1 MMMLSL
7 GDFQFGVDTAAY
19 AELSLKAECPWAKVD
34 RLQNTPQH
42 QAMGLEVRS
51 ISLRGTVYPSY
62 REAGLSQIE
71 ALREAAAE
79 MKPQPLMSGN
89 GRYLGRWVV
98 KSISQ
103 TDSVFFEDGAAQKQE
118 FTMEI
123 ERFDF

>member
-1 MMMLSL
+1 MMLSL

-19 AELSLKAECPWAKVD
+19 AELSLKAEYPWAKVD

-71 ALREAAAE
+71 TLREAAAE
-79 MKPQPLMSGN
+79 MKPQPLMAGN
-89 GRYLGRWVV
+89 GRYLGSWVV

-118 FTMEI
+118 FTMEM
-123 ERFDF
+123 ERFDL

>member
-19 AELSLKAECPWAKVD
+19 AELSLKTEYPWAKID

-51 ISLRGTVYPSY
+51 VSLRGTVYPSY
-62 REAGLSQIE
+62 RGAGLSQIE
-71 ALREAAAE
+71 TLRETAAE
-79 MKPQPLMSGN
+79 MKPQPLMAGN
-89 GRYLGRWVV
+89 GRYLGHWVV

-103 TDSVFFEDGAAQKQE
+103 TDTTFFEDGVAAKQE

>member
-19 AELSLKAECPWAKVD
+19 SELSLKAEYPWAKVD

-42 QAMGLEVRS
+42 QAMGLEVRNV
-51 ISLRGTVYPSY
+51 SLRGTIYPSY
-62 REAGLSQIE
+62 RGAGLSQIE
-71 ALREAAAE
+71 TLREAAAE
-79 MKPQPLMSGN
+79 MRPQPLMAGN

-103 TDSVFFEDGAAQKQE
+103 TDSTFFEDGAAQKQE

>member
-7 GDFQFGVDTAAY
+7 GDFQFGVDAAAY
-19 AELSLKAECPWAKVD
+19 AELSLKAEYPWAKVD

-79 MKPQPLMSGN
+79 MKPQPLMAGN

-103 TDSVFFEDGAAQKQE
+103 TDSVFCEDGAAQKQE
-118 FTMEI
+118 FTMEM
-123 ERFDF
+123 ERFDL

>member
-7 GDFQFGVDTAAY
+7 GDFQFGIDTAAY
-19 AELSLKAECPWAKVD
+19 AELSLKAEYPWAKVD

-79 MKPQPLMSGN
+79 MKPQPLMAGN
-89 GRYLGRWVV
+89 GRYLGSWVV

-103 TDSVFFEDGAAQKQE
+103 TDTVFFEDGAAQKQE
-118 FTMEI
+118 FTMEM
-123 ERFDF
+123 ERFDL

>member
-1 MMMLSL
+1 MMLSL
-7 GDFQFGVDTAAY
+7 GDFQFGIDTAAY
-19 AELSLKAECPWAKVD
+19 AELSLKAEYPWPKVD

-51 ISLRGTVYPSY
+51 ISLRGTVFRSY

-79 MKPQPLMSGN
+79 MKPQPLMAGN

-118 FTMEI
+118 FTMEM
-123 ERFDF
+123 ERFDL

>member
-1 MMMLSL
+1 MMLSL
-7 GDFQFGVDTAAY
+7 GDFQFGIDAAAY
-19 AELSLKAECPWAKVD
+19 AELSLKAEYPWAKVD

-51 ISLRGTVYPSY
+51 ISLRGTVFPSY

-79 MKPQPLMSGN
+79 MKPQPLMAGN

-118 FTMEI
+118 FTMEM
-123 ERFDF
+123 ERFDL

>member
-7 GDFQFGVDTAAY
+7 GDFQFGVDAAAY
-19 AELSLKAECPWAKVD
+19 AELSLKAEYPWAKVD

-51 ISLRGTVYPSY
+51 VSLRGTVYPSY

-79 MKPQPLMSGN
+79 MKPQPLMAGN
-89 GRYLGRWVV
+89 GRYLGSWVV

-103 TDSVFFEDGAAQKQE
+103 TDSVFFKDGAAQKQE
-118 FTMEI
+118 FTMEM
-123 ERFDF
+123 ERFDL

>member
-7 GDFQFGVDTAAY
+7 GDFQFGIDTAAY
-19 AELSLKAECPWAKVD
+19 AELSLKAEYPWAKVD

-51 ISLRGTVYPSY
+51 ISLRGTVFPSY

-71 ALREAAAE
+71 TLREAAAE
-79 MKPQPLMSGN
+79 MKPQPLMAGN
-89 GRYLGRWVV
+89 GRYLGSWVV

-103 TDSVFFEDGAAQKQE
+103 TDTVFFEDGAAQKQE
-118 FTMEI
+118 FTMEM
-123 ERFDF
+123 ERFDL

>member
-19 AELSLKAECPWAKVD
+19 AELSMKAEYPWAKVD

-51 ISLRGTVYPSY
+51 ISLRGMVYPSY

-71 ALREAAAE
+71 TLREAAAE
-79 MKPQPLMSGN
+79 MKPQPLMAGN
-89 GRYLGRWVV
+89 GRYLGSWVV

-118 FTMEI
+118 FTMEM
-123 ERFDF
+123 ERFDL